1 MILLEHTKGSQQ
13 TNCSLLCL
21 LLPGQRQCDDDDD
34 DGDDNGTDGG
44 DDGHKYIS
52 VRRWWQP
59 DILVW
64 FLLNGPEHI
73 VEDLKK
79 LLSREAVE
87 GYQVVGLT
95 LFKVEDSEM

>member
-1 MILLEHTKGSQQ
+1 M
-13 TNCSLLCL
+13 
-21 LLPGQRQCDDDDD
+21 
-34 DGDDNGTDGG
+34 
-44 DDGHKYIS
+44 
-52 VRRWWQP
+52 
-59 DILVW
+59 W

>member
-1 MILLEHTKGSQQ
+1 MFIMILLEHTKGSQQ

-52 VRRWWQP
+52 VRR
-59 DILVW
+59 
-64 FLLNGPEHI
+64 
-73 VEDLKK
+73 
-79 LLSREAVE
+79 
-87 GYQVVGLT
+87 
-95 LFKVEDSEM
+95 